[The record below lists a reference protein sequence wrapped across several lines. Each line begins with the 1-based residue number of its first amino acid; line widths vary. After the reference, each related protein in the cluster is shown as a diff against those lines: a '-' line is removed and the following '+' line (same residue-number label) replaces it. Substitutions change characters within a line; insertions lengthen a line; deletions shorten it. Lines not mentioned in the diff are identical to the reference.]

1 MLSTVTSRLRDEK
14 LHRKTLGESRS
25 DHSQRLAH
33 LVTISQK
40 YQDLAKKSLSTPD
53 ALPDAKM
60 KLRGQSK
67 LATQIYTKDMTV
79 KGHFYDFLE
88 IGKSVDILSEPDSSL
103 EDTSD
108 LLSVVGSHPF
118 VSYWHEIFIKSLD

>member
-1 MLSTVTSRLRDEK
+1 MLSTVTSKLREEK

-33 LVTISQK
+33 LVNISQR

-67 LATQIYTKDMTV
+67 IATQTFTKDMTV
-79 KGHFYDFLE
+79 KGHFYEFLE
-88 IGKSVDILSEPDSSL
+88 IGKSVDVPVEAD
-103 EDTSD
+103 DVFD
-108 LLSVVGSHPF
+108 DANGLLSVVGLFLSCLVGNHGL
-118 VSYWHEIFIKSLD
+118 YHLH